1 MAVRYSGARLE
12 AAVNI
17 KRVCFGA
24 LRHLLQ
30 HRPEATLDDLG
41 AVQVHVPRIAEF
53 AQGHS
58 WGVRSTAVRDTQ
70 PELPSPELDEKDP
83 EDPTS
88 SSDDSESS
96 AASEITSLN
105 EENVRWL
112 LPNRK
117 HSNLHISANQDD
129 SECLV
134 PLCKKTALSAGS
146 HRGQGITRAR
156 IQEARW
162 CALCRVRAGPQYD
175 RLFEDVEIPPADE
188 DERLYREADANE

>member
-1 MAVRYSGARLE
+1 M
-12 AAVNI
+12 
-17 KRVCFGA
+17 CFEA

-41 AVQVHVPRIAEF
+41 AVQAHVPRIAEF

-58 WGVRSTAVRDTQ
+58 WGVRSTAAHFSQ
-70 PELPSPELDEKDP
+70 PALPSPELNEKDP

-96 AASEITSLN
+96 TASEVANLN
-105 EENVRWL
+105 EEGVRWL

-129 SECLV
+129 SENLV

-146 HRGQGITRAR
+146 HRGQGIALAR

-188 DERLYREADANE
+188 DECLYREAVAIE